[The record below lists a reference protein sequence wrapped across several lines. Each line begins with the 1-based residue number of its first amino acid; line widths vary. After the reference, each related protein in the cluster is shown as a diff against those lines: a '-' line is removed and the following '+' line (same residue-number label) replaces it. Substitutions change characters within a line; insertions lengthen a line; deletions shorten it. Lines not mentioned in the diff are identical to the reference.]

1 MPLDPVYTSMTLGL
15 EGSMVIM
22 RSALSA
28 TSAGLSTIC
37 RQKHSEVKTMHKQVR
52 SIKKK
57 KKRFVYTNY
66 LSTQLLYFLAGL
78 RKYICGNYWVSM
90 L

>member
-1 MPLDPVYTSMTLGL
+1 MYFRMPLGPVYTSMTLGL

-37 RQKHSEVKTMHKQVR
+37 ENQKNQEVRREQTGEN
-52 SIKKK
+52 
-57 KKRFVYTNY
+57 KRVET
-66 LSTQLLYFLAGL
+66 
-78 RKYICGNYWVSM
+78 V
-90 L
+90 